1 MEYRTLTG
9 TGTTISRLCLG
20 TFIFGTQVGEQE
32 SIRMIHSALDAGIN
46 FVDTADIYGAGASDV
61 IVGKAIQGRRDGLV
75 LAGKVRWR
83 VGQDRFKDA
92 GLSRWHIV
100 HGVEASLRR
109 LGTDCLDLLFF
120 HSPDY
125 STPLEESLAA
135 ADMLVRQGKVMQV
148 GMSNY
153 AAWQV
158 CHAKWI
164 CDKRNFASPVVTQVV
179 YNMLTRGIEQEFVP
193 FCREMEVGITVYNP
207 LAGGLLTGKHD
218 PSQGPTAGTR
228 FDLRKD
234 YYSRY
239 WTDANFTALAELAE
253 IAQASGRGLLD
264 LALQWLLAQQAID
277 AVILGVSKIEHL
289 EQNLAAAEGTL
300 DQETLAACD
309 KVWEKLKGSSFQY
322 NR

>member
-9 TGTTISRLCLG
+9 TGTTVSRLCLG
-20 TFIFGTQVGEQE
+20 TFIFGTQVDEQT
-32 SIRMIHSALDAGIN
+32 STRLVHQAVDAGIN
-46 FVDTADIYGAGASDV
+46 FIDTADIYGEGVSET
-61 IVGKAIQGRRDGLV
+61 IVGRALEGRRDGLV

-83 VGQDRFKDA
+83 VGPHRFKDA
-92 GLSRWHIV
+92 GLSRWHII
-100 HGVEASLRR
+100 HGVEASLKR
-109 LGTDCLDLLFF
+109 LKTDCLDILFF

-135 ADMLVRQGKVMQV
+135 ADLLVRQGKAMHI

-158 CHAKWI
+158 CHARWI
-164 CDKRNFASPVVTQVV
+164 CDKRNYASPAVTQVV
-179 YNMLTRGIEQEFVP
+179 YNMITRGIEQEFVP
-193 FCREMEVGITVYNP
+193 FCREMEMGITVYNP

-218 PSQGPTAGTR
+218 PDRGPAAGTR

-234 YYSRY
+234 YYARY
-239 WTDANFTALAELAE
+239 WTDANFSAIAELDA
-253 IAQASGRGLLD
+253 IARASGRSLLD

-277 AVILGVSKIEHL
+277 SVILGVSKVEHL
-289 EQNLAAAEGTL
+289 EQNIAAAEGKL
-300 DQETLAACD
+300 DDATLAACD
-309 KVWEKLKGSSFQY
+309 KVWETLKGSSFQY